1 MNKNIFFRF
10 DADDGTRHGLG
21 HFYRTKKI
29 IDYIIKKN
37 IYLHLMEL
45 LSVKL
50 QQ

>member
-29 IDYIIKKN
+29 IDYLKIKFSNYKF
-37 IYLHLMEL
+37 Y
-45 LSVKL
+45 
-50 QQ
+50 